1 MTMTLMTTR
10 EFIILSKCSKEDMQ
24 AKLSRLQR
32 PSFVFGRRVPDNLH
46 SLTLGELFK
55 LQAIRSEEE
64 AITVPCEVI
73 LDLDA
78 EEVMKAD
85 ASEVFGFV
93 MWVAEEM
100 RKINKLFERT
110 KVPPTKEEKQ
120 AGIDNLNFGAFGII
134 DWYALRMGITDHE
147 AVEYVPWMRVYK
159 CLEMDAE
166 RTKYE
171 KRLREVYANN
181 KP

>member
-1 MTMTLMTTR
+1 MTTR
-10 EFIILSKCSKEDMQ
+10 EFIILSECTKEDMQ

-32 PSFVFGRRVPDNLH
+32 PSFVCGRRVPENLH
-46 SLTLGELFK
+46 SLTLGELFR
-55 LQAIRSEEE
+55 LQAIQSEEE

-73 LDLDA
+73 LKLEARD
-78 EEVMKAD
+78 VMRAD

-100 RKINKLFERT
+100 KKINQLFERT
-110 KVPPTKEEKQ
+110 RVPPTKEEKQ
-120 AGIDNLNFGAFGII
+120 AGIENLNFGAFGII

-147 AVEYVPWMRVYK
+147 AVEHVPWMRVYK